1 MSDVSVE
8 PLDEA
13 DTPEDAAAASAPVGR
28 RLLRDN
34 LSVAA
39 GTALSRVTG
48 VARILALGFAVKESL
63 ADAYLLANN
72 TPNIIYELI
81 LGGVLTATLVPMFT
95 GHLEDGDDDATNAVV
110 STTVVALVAL
120 TLVTA
125 AAAPLLIAMYGT
137 NTGEGVDPDVFRSV
151 GIRLSLLFAPQV
163 LGYGL
168 MAVGSALLNSRK
180 RFFAAAWA
188 PVLNNVIVTAMF
200 VVVGVL
206 FGSRG
211 VDYADG
217 NTGLLLLLGLVQV
230 IHVTGPESVDEATA
244 LAGEVDAL
252 LLDSGNPRLAVK
264 ELGGT
269 GRVHDWSISRAIR
282 EAVDVPVYLAGGLNA
297 SNAAQAVR
305 QVRPY
310 ALDICSGVRTDGRLD
325 EVKLRGFISAAT
337 SV

>member
-1 MSDVSVE
+1 MSS
-8 PLDEA
+8 
-13 DTPEDAAAASAPVGR
+13 TPDATPRIKICCIA
-28 RLLRDN
+28 
-34 LSVAA
+34 SVAEVELA
-39 GTALSRVTG
+39 
-48 VARILALGFAVKESL
+48 VAHGASALGFVSKMPSGPGPIEE
-63 ADAYLLANN
+63 
-72 TPNIIYELI
+72 ELI
-81 LGGVLTATLVPMFT
+81 ASIVPHVPAGIATFLLTSETTAEPIIAQQKRTGVNTLQLV
-95 GHLEDGDDDATNAVV
+95 DAVEEGTLARLRD
-110 STTVVALVAL
+110 AL
-120 TLVTA
+120 
-125 AAAPLLIAMYGT
+125 
-137 NTGEGVDPDVFRSV
+137 PDV
-151 GIRLSLLFAPQV
+151 
-163 LGYGL
+163 
-168 MAVGSALLNSRK
+168 
-180 RFFAAAWA
+180 
-188 PVLNNVIVTAMF
+188 
-200 VVVGVL
+200 
-206 FGSRG
+206 
-211 VDYADG
+211 
-217 NTGLLLLLGLVQV
+217 GLVQV